1 MVGCSRLDGC
11 RLRKQLVPLSLGCR
25 LVARMAVGMLRLLP
39 EAFGPLNTVTALLQT
54 CGSASLTL
62 LHQHMLVAADLTSAR
77 APRTCLTST
86 QRCCLTAHNTEEQL
100 LRTVFSFLGAALL
113 HMLASTCLP
122 WAPPA
127 PGALPAGDVLPLD
140 LPEAGLVAAGVLA
153 AANDTSLEAG
163 LGCRGGAH

>member
-1 MVGCSRLDGC
+1 
-11 RLRKQLVPLSLGCR
+11 
-25 LVARMAVGMLRLLP
+25 
-39 EAFGPLNTVTALLQT
+39 
-54 CGSASLTL
+54 
-62 LHQHMLVAADLTSAR
+62 MLVAADLTSAR

-86 QRCCLTAHNTEEQL
+86 QRCCLTAHNAEEQL

-153 AANDTSLEAG
+153 AAYDTSLEAG
-163 LGCRGGAH
+163 LGCRGGAHQHVW